1 MMCHSKRYLYLLILI
16 VVISTTGTF
25 SFIAAATPVIQ
36 EHPRLFFRQGD
47 WNDGLGLTTSDLRSR
62 YARRDAAVVREQLG
76 GSLANN
82 ALRALILQV
91 YPDSAALSRDAA
103 EQAIARLREPIDCE
117 NPTTEQGLQLSF
129 YAMAYDWLY
138 SHPSFNE
145 ASRKTARGNIASAAN
160 SLVRELGSGSHI
172 FHTRMYGW
180 ALGVAMAGLALD
192 REHPDAGSFVDFGGD
207 FFQERLFPARRLQ
220 DGAVHNSFGYGR
232 KYTMWQT
239 GHFISCWHSSTGQ
252 NLWQT
257 IDTGQDGWARRE
269 MLFNIYGRYPDG
281 TYLRFGDSYSLTSD
295 FYSFRAVSERVAAY
309 RDPVGQGF
317 LQMLIEQNAGK
328 VVEKPSAYIY
338 FLNYDPE
345 LKSVPVSTLPSAKL
359 FSRDGL
365 GMAIWK
371 SGWENNGTTVFFKC
385 GNYFGDHGHFDQGH
399 VDIFRRAPLLID
411 SGHYLTFSGEFRT
424 EYWHRTVAHNSILIT
439 DPSMPAEEGGQRVF
453 HSQDD
458 DTIEKYM
465 ANTEAETGDLLDYVE
480 RDWFS
485 YAAGCFTAAYPA
497 GRAES
502 VTREVA
508 FVDGRFVVVLDK
520 VSTSRP
526 ELIPRVLWHCPTYPK
541 RSAGGRQ
548 FTVDREGGRA
558 ISTVLLPENAS
569 VAWVDSFEVGGRKIQ
584 PEGKYAAV
592 DGMGVGR
599 FEITDPADGADHLF
613 LTVIEVTDVPADPN
627 AWNPPTGQ
635 VSAEIE
641 DSVVRILLDGREF
654 CLRLT
659 GTGLPR

>member
-1 MMCHSKRYLYLLILI
+1 MMCHVKRYLYLILLLVVMI
-16 VVISTTGTF
+16 VAGTF
-25 SFIAAATPVIQ
+25 SVLAAASPVVN
-36 EHPRLFFRQGD
+36 EHPRLFFRQGG
-47 WNDGLGLTTSDLRSR
+47 WNDGLGLTPAELRLR
-62 YARRDAAVVREQLG
+62 YGRQDAAVVREQLG
-76 GSLANN
+76 GSLPND
-82 ALRALILQV
+82 ALRALILQAW
-91 YPDSAALSRDAA
+91 PDSAALSRAAA
-103 EQAIARLREPIDCE
+103 ERAIARLREPIDCE

-129 YAMAYDWLY
+129 YAMAFDWLY
-138 SHPSFNE
+138 GHPSFDD
-145 ASRKTARGNIASAAN
+145 ASKKTAKDNMATAAN
-160 SLVRELGSGSHI
+160 SLIRELGSGSHI

-180 ALGVAMAGLALD
+180 ALGVALAGLALD
-192 REHPDAGSFVDFGGD
+192 GEHPEAKNFVEYGGD
-207 FFQERLFPARRLQ
+207 FFQQRLFPARRLQ

-239 GHFISCWHSSTGQ
+239 GHFISCWHSATGE
-252 NLWQT
+252 NLWQR
-257 IDTGQDGWARRE
+257 IDTEQDGWARQE

-328 VVEKPSAYIY
+328 VVEKPSAYVY

-345 LKSVPVSTLPSAKL
+345 LEMVPVNTLPPAKL

-371 SGWENNGTTVFFKC
+371 SGWQNNGTTVFFKC

-439 DPSMPAEEGGQRVF
+439 DPALPAEEGGQRVF

-458 DTIEKYM
+458 DTIGKYLS
-465 ANTEAETGDLLDYVE
+465 NTTAETGDLLDYVE
-480 RDWFS
+480 QDWFS
-485 YAAGCFTAAYPA
+485 YAAGDLTAAYPA
-497 GRAES
+497 GRVES

-508 FVDGRFVVVLDK
+508 FVDNRFVVVLDK
-520 VSTSRP
+520 VRTVRP
-526 ELIPRVLWHCPTYPK
+526 ELVPRVLWHCPTYP
-541 RSAGGRQ
+541 RSSDEGRR
-548 FTVDREGGRA
+548 FIVDRQGGRA
-558 ISTVLLPENAS
+558 IATVLLPESAS

-584 PEGKYAAV
+584 PVGKYAAV

-599 FEITDPADGADHLF
+599 FEITDPAAGADHLF

-627 AWNPPTGQ
+627 AWNPPPGQ
-635 VSAEIE
+635 LSAKIE
-641 DSVVRILLDGREF
+641 DGAVRIQLDGREF
-654 CLRLT
+654 RMRRS
-659 GTGLPR
+659 GIGLLH